1 MNDNEEKA
9 KEFLIYVSENIDL
22 LKNNLKK
29 NITLDNDIFD
39 DSFNETIIKIYDSI
53 IKNGTNVKDFKQY
66 FFIAS
71 KWTYVLNDNKNK
83 KKKECEIRG
92 MFDDERFDFYEE
104 NNDEEEIYNKTTEA
118 LEKIK
123 DLIIGDFTEQQ
134 ADIYLTYMQ
143 MKAMRK
149 QTSYSS
155 IAEQF
160 NISKKEVKEAITSI
174 RDYLNENSTIVNE
187 IKRKYEEE

>member
-53 IKNGTNVKDFKQY
+53 IKNGTNVQDFKQY

-92 MFDDERFDFYEE
+92 MFEDEKFDFYEE
-104 NNDEEEIYNKTTEA
+104 NNDEEQTYNKTTEA
-118 LEKIK
+118 LTRLK

-174 RDYLNENSTIVNE
+174 RDYLNENKDIVNE